1 MMSLWPFIAFV
12 GRWSLAVLFL
22 VAAVGKFSDLAAARR
37 ATTDLGVPARLAPAV
52 AAGLPL
58 LETVIA
64 LGLVVPETAHWAA
77 VVALVLV
84 SAFSVAV
91 AVQLARGRH
100 PDCNCFGSATQSPIG
115 AFTLV
120 RNGLIALV
128 AVFLVVRGR
137 MVGGVCAI
145 GCSGGLSRSQIVG
158 LVVGSL
164 AAMVV
169 AVHTW
174 LLLNLVR
181 QRGELL
187 VRVDALERRGEMA
200 TAVEPAGQMATPAR
214 SHRRGAGLPLGSPAP
229 RFRATDPAGEIVT
242 IDDVVPGETPAVFVF
257 LEPGCAACVELAT
270 EVGDRAML
278 GTAPSDRRLIAIVHG
293 AIGDIALHIDPRG
306 FERVL
311 VDSGGALSERYGVG
325 GSPSA
330 LVVLPDGR
338 VASALAEGRMAV
350 SRLVRGTAHA
360 TRSTDGL
367 AEFYDPTCRPLG
379 DEQQMST
386 R

>member
-1 MMSLWPFIAFV
+1 MMSLWSFIALV

-22 VAAVGKFSDLAAARR
+22 VAAVGKFKDLTAARR
-37 ATTDLGVPARLAPAV
+37 AATDLGVPATLAPAV
-52 AAGLPL
+52 AVGLPV
-58 LETVIA
+58 LETVVA
-64 LGLVVPETAHWAA
+64 LGLVMPGTARWAA
-77 VVALVLV
+77 VAALVLV

-100 PDCNCFGSATQSPIG
+100 PDCNCFGSATRSPIG
-115 AFTLV
+115 ASTLV
-120 RNGLIALV
+120 RNGLIAV
-128 AVFLVVRGR
+128 AAVFLVVRGS
-137 MVGGVCAI
+137 MTGDACAI
-145 GCSGGLSRSQIVG
+145 GCTGGLSRSQIVG
-158 LVVGSL
+158 LVIGSM

-187 VRVDALERRGEMA
+187 VRVDTLERRAELA
-200 TAVEPAGQMATPAR
+200 TTAEPAEQMAAAAR
-214 SHRRGAGLPLGSPAP
+214 RHRRGAGPPLGAPAP
-229 RFRATDPAGEIVT
+229 RFRATDPAGDIVT

-270 EVGDRAML
+270 EVGERAML

-293 AIGDIALHIDPRG
+293 AVGDILLRIDPRG

-350 SRLVRGTAHA
+350 SRLVRGPSHA

-367 AEFYDPTCRPLG
+367 AEFYDPTRRPLG